1 MDGSV
6 GRLGA
11 AAVHLFTALGT
22 VCALLAMRAAI
33 ELRFEDVFMWLG
45 VALFIDGVD
54 GTFARMADVARRL
67 PRFSGERLDLVID
80 YVTYVFVPAFA
91 LLQAGHLAG
100 LIGYVLAAGI
110 LLSSLYHFSDMG
122 SKSDDYC
129 FVGFPA
135 IWNIVAF
142 YIFAFAPPV
151 WVTAAVVVLCTVL
164 TFVPWRW
171 VHPARVEKLRI
182 LTLALTALWG
192 LASLWVVLKG
202 FPANTL
208 AKLVL
213 AAVGCYGVALSLV
226 WREPPERRDKKS
238 IDI

>member
-1 MDGSV
+1 MNGTV
-6 GRLGA
+6 GRLSA

-33 ELRFEDVFMWLG
+33 EYRFEDVFIWLG

-54 GTFARMADVARRL
+54 GTFARMVDVANRL

-91 LLQAGHLAG
+91 LLQAGHLSG
-100 LIGYVLAAGI
+100 LVGYVLAAGI

-122 SKSDDYC
+122 AKSDDYC

-135 IWNIVAF
+135 IWNIVAL
-142 YIFAFAPPV
+142 YIFAFAPPLV
-151 WVTAAVVVLCTVL
+151 VTAGVVVLCTGL

-171 VHPARVEKLRI
+171 VHPMRVEKFRV
-182 LTLALTALWG
+182 LTLLLTALWG
-192 LASLWVVLKG
+192 IAALYVVLKG
-202 FPANTL
+202 FPADVMSK
-208 AKLVL
+208 AVL
-213 AAVGCYGVALSLV
+213 FLVGCYGVALSLL
-226 WREPPERRDKKS
+226 WREPPERRNLES
-238 IDI
+238 PEI